1 MNKRPTKIDRMTP
14 EEKLVHTK
22 QFWIAPND
30 AVFPPET
37 IAVVFNVSLSWLQ
50 LKRCTGDGI
59 PYTKGARKIS
69 YQKSDVI
76 DYFDRKKLNSTS
88 MQAAN

>member
-50 LKRCTGDGI
+50 LKDAPVMVSPTLKVHAKLA
-59 PYTKGARKIS
+59 TKS
-69 YQKSDVI
+69 Q
-76 DYFDRKKLNSTS
+76 
-88 MQAAN
+88 M

>member
-1 MNKRPTKIDRMTP
+1 MSKRLNKLDRMTP

-37 IAVVFNVSLSWLQ
+37 IALVFNVSLSWLQ
-50 LKRCTGDGI
+50 LKRCTGGGI
-59 PYTKGARKIS
+59 PFSKGARKIS
-69 YQKSDVI
+69 YKKSDAI
-76 DYFDRKKLNSTS
+76 DYFDRKKLTSTS
-88 MQAAN
+88 MQAVN

>member
-1 MNKRPTKIDRMTP
+1 MSKRLNKLDQMTS
-14 EEKLVHTK
+14 EEKLVHAK

-50 LKRCTGDGI
+50 LKRCTGGGI
-59 PYTKGARKIS
+59 PFIKGARKVS
-69 YQKSDVI
+69 YQKSDAI
-76 DYFDRKKLNSTS
+76 EYFNRQKLKSTS